1 MIKPVFRTSLLW
13 QCVHGGAVRRKLS
26 TSARALMFYEPDRTG
41 GQRKPTEY
49 SAYEHWRDGVKI
61 VGDEVSKFKEEVIWR
76 FRCDHLVGKRHGD
89 YEVAW
94 KFDNKEMINS
104 WVVTAD
110 RDNNEGQ
117 STAEFV
123 ITPNHH
129 GLFRG
134 RLDTTVPKDG
144 IVKRSGYCN
153 IRSPPNFISFKRKRP
168 YEWQSYTHLIMRVRG
183 DGRPYQLLLRM
194 DRRYDVQWLDIYT
207 YVLFTR
213 GGPYW
218 QVAKIPFSKFI
229 LASKGR
235 VQDKQGAVEL
245 NRILTLGI
253 TLADNA
259 TGPFHLEIDYIALLY
274 DATHTHTFEYEMYP
288 VSSTAIY

>member
-49 SAYEHWRDGVKI
+49 SVYEHWRDGVKI

-153 IRSPPNFISFKRKRP
+153 IRSPPNFVRS
-168 YEWQSYTHLIMRVRG
+168 LILFFAYRC
-183 DGRPYQLLLRM
+183 YNK
-194 DRRYDVQWLDIYT
+194 VQ
-207 YVLFTR
+207 
-213 GGPYW
+213 
-218 QVAKIPFSKFI
+218 
-229 LASKGR
+229 
-235 VQDKQGAVEL
+235 
-245 NRILTLGI
+245 
-253 TLADNA
+253 
-259 TGPFHLEIDYIALLY
+259 
-274 DATHTHTFEYEMYP
+274 
-288 VSSTAIY
+288 